1 MRELPSARQDRRMLN
16 HCDVYASL
24 ELAAAVAAGASLTH
38 REQLLRRARSA
49 DRSSQLQ
56 VFVTEARRVTV
67 RLCLPAAMLLALAAT
82 AALIAGCEGVGR
94 AGAVAA
100 VAALLACP
108 ASLPSETLANCAR
121 KLAATAC
128 PPEACAAQDRR

>member
-1 MRELPSARQDRRMLN
+1 MLN
-16 HCDVYASL
+16 HCDLYASL
-24 ELAAAVAAGASLTH
+24 ELAAAAATGASLTW

-56 VFVTEARRVTV
+56 VLVSEARRVTT
-67 RLCLPAAMLLALAAT
+67 RLCLPAALLLALSAT
-82 AALIAGCEGVGR
+82 AALLAGCAGVGR

-108 ASLPSETLANCAR
+108 ASLPSGALANCAR
-121 KLAATAC
+121 KIAATAC